1 MTRLYIVTLELLSYS
16 DNGCFP
22 ESCLMINWK
31 IGKLMIK
38 LLAGWSFINVAPL
51 KFQLTFRTI
60 LLYTLYPHLPLL
72 CKGKQLSINCKQ
84 LAWVNF
90 FRMSVTM
97 LVQIAFLLLIWSQQ
111 KGKHRPKTPPFSLK
125 GKRRRL
131 SIFFSEITT
140 KVQQTIS
147 CVMLPLA
154 GRNIGLP
161 RKLKG
166 PRHVFLLHN
175 GIRGVT
181 CSSHTNELMTRDKK
195 ETRGFAWT
203 GRWMFLLQ
211 SLYLL
216 NWLLLCFHSVSFS

>member
-1 MTRLYIVTLELLSYS
+1 MYL
-16 DNGCFP
+16 
-22 ESCLMINWK
+22 
-31 IGKLMIK
+31 
-38 LLAGWSFINVAPL
+38 
-51 KFQLTFRTI
+51 
-60 LLYTLYPHLPLL
+60 HLPLL

-84 LAWVNF
+84 LAQVNF
-90 FRMSVTM
+90 FGMSVTM
-97 LVQIAFLLLIWSQQ
+97 LVQIAFLSLIWSQQ

-131 SIFFSEITT
+131 SVFFLEITA

-147 CVMLPLA
+147 CVMLPFA

-166 PRHVFLLHN
+166 PRHVFHLHN

-181 CSSHTNELMTRDKK
+181 CSSHTNELMTKDKK

-203 GRWMFLLQ
+203 RRWIFLLQ
-211 SLYLL
+211 SLYPL
-216 NWLLLCFHSVSFS
+216 NWLLVCFDSVSYSLLVYIC